1 MRRVLFCLVLLAVGV
16 GIGWLIPHGHTDS
29 TIRDTIWKESVIVDT
44 LPIVK
49 DSSIVRVVT
58 RYAKSV
64 DTIREVVV
72 VGDSVRIPIEQK
84 HYADSSYEAWVSG
97 YEPSLD
103 SIKIKIREPTIIEK
117 IPPKRWAVGIQ
128 GGVGLT
134 PKGIQPYIG
143 IGVSYRLK

>member
-1 MRRVLFCLVLLAVGV
+1 MRRLFSCLILFSVGV
-16 GIGWLIPHGHTDS
+16 GIGWLIPHGHTDR

-44 LPIVK
+44 FPIVK
-49 DSSIVRVVT
+49 DSTIVRVVT
-58 RYAKSV
+58 RYTKSV
-64 DTIREVVV
+64 DTIRDVVV

-103 SIKIKIREPTIIEK
+103 SIKIRFREPTIVKK

-143 IGVSYRLK
+143 IGFSYRIK